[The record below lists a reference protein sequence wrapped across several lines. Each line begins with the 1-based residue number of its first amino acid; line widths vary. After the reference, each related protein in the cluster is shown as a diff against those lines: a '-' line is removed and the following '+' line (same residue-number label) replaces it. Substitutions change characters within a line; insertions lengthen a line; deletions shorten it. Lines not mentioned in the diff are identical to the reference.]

1 MFSHF
6 QLADQHVT
14 PRGAKTCALSAHGA
28 KVAIQPCTQAVLT
41 PFPPGN
47 FDKDPAATRLTLELR
62 CTPEMVQY
70 FDAFDL
76 WAKEYLLAH
85 SERLFLKVLSQTQI
99 EEGYHPTVK
108 RHAKWDAQL
117 RTKLDT
123 VGRREVT
130 YWTPEG
136 VRRTAPEDWSRVT
149 VLPKLEISN
158 LWIMGREIG
167 WVIQATA
174 LQVFEESVDCPF
186 ALSSAGGVNEETSP
200 W

>member
-1 MFSHF
+1 
-6 QLADQHVT
+6 
-14 PRGAKTCALSAHGA
+14 
-28 KVAIQPCTQAVLT
+28 
-41 PFPPGN
+41 
-47 FDKDPAATRLTLELR
+47 
-62 CTPEMVQY
+62 MVQY